1 MSTDLKQSAK
11 CELCDKQFEAKNA
24 AVLARA
30 IGVHKRIAHGIQS
43 SRKNYYVKVADR
55 KKVQYELDNPVACP
69 WCDMRTKNRSGMSS
83 HIKTN
88 HPIHFN
94 DWTATSVHSSSRI
107 KQLREEGILPSQKSK
122 EAHNA
127 KHRKYQRQ
135 WYADRKLRM
144 EREAGQ
150 REAAEQLDRKV
161 AGLLDEPAQNG
172 RPPLRDEAVN
182 PSNMTVSIC
191 PRCHCR
197 FGTLII
203 EG

>member
-1 MSTDLKQSAK
+1 MSTDLKQSAQ
-11 CELCDKQFEAKNA
+11 CELCNKQFEARNA
-24 AVLARA
+24 AILARA
-30 IGVHKRIAHGIQS
+30 IGVHKRVAHGIQS

-55 KKVQYELDNPVACP
+55 KRAQFELENPVECSY
-69 WCDMRTKNRSGMSS
+69 CDKRTKNRSGMSS
-83 HIKTN
+83 HMKTS
-88 HPIHFN
+88 HPEHF
-94 DWTATSVHSSSRI
+94 DAFTAESVHSSSRI
-107 KQLREEGILPSQKSK
+107 KELREAGILPSPKSK
-122 EAHNA
+122 ESKNA
-127 KHRKYQRQ
+127 KHRDYQRK